1 MKMKNA
7 TQFSWDLAELSRKF
21 ATSREALSAFGLIA
35 YIVKKEDQKIE
46 KVALSSDETLSK
58 FILEL
63 VEAEELFWISHH
75 VMRTNTRALSAVVM
89 AFLNMRQQCLN
100 AQDFGD
106 KAFDALKAFALN
118 SNKNWDMF
126 NVDSQNILNVFKVV
140 IGSVEDKLLYDG
152 ACGLGFLAHELNP
165 KQSILR
171 DINTETVG
179 LAQLLYA
186 LVEGNADIQRLD
198 SLTDEHSSYGVD
210 LAVSTPP
217 INMRVSESFVE
228 GKNYLKELFIN
239 ARIPS
244 SASDSLWV
252 QQALYHLNA
261 TGKAYLQI
269 IPGWLFRGGYDAELR
284 EKLVQLNW
292 VEAVVLL
299 PAGMLADSNI
309 EMSLLILNK
318 AKVKETIRL
327 VDARSFGE
335 RQRRKLNFSLLDAEK
350 VKELLTCD
358 HDTEWSKDVTIQQ
371 VKANKYSLHCSE
383 YFDVEIE
390 VEQLDFEHEMKLLE
404 DKQVAYESVKAEFNQ
419 LLKTI

>member
-1 MKMKNA
+1 MKNTIEYLDVLSTMTGTMTRSA
-7 TQFSWDLAELSRKF
+7 ALELFTLISYLVKENEEQ
-21 ATSREALSAFGLIA
+21 SEKIALSTHENISLFISD
-35 YIVKKEDQKIE
+35 YVTKKELHWFPTNIVRWNTNQLVNIVQVFLSLRKQCSNDQDYGE
-46 KVALSSDETLSK
+46 
-58 FILEL
+58 
-63 VEAEELFWISHH
+63 
-75 VMRTNTRALSAVVM
+75 
-89 AFLNMRQQCLN
+89 
-100 AQDFGD
+100 
-106 KAFDALKAFALN
+106 KAFEVLKAFVLN

-126 NVDSQNILNVFKVV
+126 NVDSQNILNVFKAVV
-140 IGSVEDKLLYDG
+140 GSVEDKLLYDG
-152 ACGLGFLAHELNP
+152 ACGLGLLAHELNP

-171 DINTETVG
+171 DMNAETVG
-179 LAQLLYA
+179 LTQLLYA
-186 LVEGNADIQRLD
+186 LVGKNADIKRLD
-198 SLTDEHSSYGVD
+198 SLTDERSSYGAD
-210 LAVSTPP
+210 LVVSTPP
-217 INMRVSESFVE
+217 INIKVSEAFVE
-228 GKNYLKELFIN
+228 GQNYLKELFIN
-239 ARIPS
+239 ARIPT
-244 SASDSLWV
+244 SASESLWI
-252 QQALYHLNA
+252 QQALYNLNA

-299 PAGMLADSNI
+299 PAGMLIDSNI
-309 EMSLLILNK
+309 EMSLLVLNK

-335 RQRRKLNFSLLDAEK
+335 RQRRKLNFSLSDAEK
-350 VKELLTCD
+350 VKELLACD
-358 HDTEWSKDVTIQQ
+358 HETKWSKDVTIQE

>member
-1 MKMKNA
+1 MKN
-7 TQFSWDLAELSRKF
+7 TIEYLDVLSTMTGTMTRS
-21 ATSREALSAFGLIA
+21 AALKLFTLIS
-35 YIVKKEDQKIE
+35 YLVKENGEESEKIVLSTHDNISIFISDYVTKKELYWFPMDIVRWNTNQLVNIIQ
-46 KVALSSDETLSK
+46 VFLSLRK
-58 FILEL
+58 
-63 VEAEELFWISHH
+63 
-75 VMRTNTRALSAVVM
+75 
-89 AFLNMRQQCLN
+89 QCSN
-100 AQDFGD
+100 HQNYGE
-106 KAFDALKAFALN
+106 KAFEVLKAFALN

-126 NVDSQNILNVFKVV
+126 NVDSRNILNVFKVV
-140 IGSVEDKLLYDG
+140 VGSVEDKLLYDG

-186 LVEGNADIQRLD
+186 LVGGNADIKRLD
-198 SLTDEHSSYGVD
+198 SLTDERSSYGAD
-210 LAVSTPP
+210 LVVSTPP
-217 INMRVSESFVE
+217 INVKVSEAFVE

-350 VKELLTCD
+350 VKELLTCV
-358 HDTEWSKDVTIQQ
+358 HETEWSKDVTIQQ